1 MHYESRIM
9 LKWDG
14 FDNAIIG
21 VGGRCNTDSMIVYDY
36 DKMVRVLVTRD
47 DMSYEE
53 AEEYIEFNII
63 GAWIGDTTPIIVRNK
78 SIEEIEEEN

>member
-1 MHYESRIM
+1 M

-21 VGGRCNTDSMIVYDY
+21 VGERNNTDSMIVYDY
-36 DKMVRVLVTRD
+36 DKMVKILVTRD

-53 AEEYIEFNII
+53 AEEYIDFNIV
-63 GAWIGDTTPIIVRNK
+63 GAWIGDTTPIIVTKKN
-78 SIEEIEEEN
+78 IEEIEEEY

>member
-1 MHYESRIM
+1 M

-21 VGGRCNTDSMIVYDY
+21 VGERNNTDSMIVYDY
-36 DKMVRVLVTRD
+36 DKMVKVLVTRD

-53 AEEYIEFNII
+53 AEEYIDFNIV
-63 GAWIGDTTPIIVRNK
+63 GAWIGDTPPIIVTK
-78 SIEEIEEEN
+78 KGIKEIDEEY

>member
-1 MHYESRIM
+1 M

-21 VGGRCNTDSMIVYDY
+21 VGERNNTDSMIVYDY
-36 DKMVRVLVTRD
+36 NKMVKVLVTRD

-53 AEEYIEFNII
+53 AEEYIDFNIV
-63 GAWIGDTTPIIVRNK
+63 GAWIGDTTPIIVTKKN
-78 SIEEIEEEN
+78 IEEIEEEY

>member
-1 MHYESRIM
+1 M

-21 VGGRCNTDSMIVYDY
+21 VGERNNIDSMIVYDY
-36 DKMVRVLVTRD
+36 DKMVKVLGTRD

-53 AEEYIEFNII
+53 AEEYIEFNIV
-63 GAWIGDTTPIIVRNK
+63 GAWIGDTTPIIVTKKN
-78 SIEEIEEEN
+78 IEEIEEEY